1 MCLIGF
7 KSASAGRFL
16 KGDLM
21 MKREL
26 FSKLFVLILI
36 ITLTGSAESEIMALW
51 NFGPDSSYYSEII
64 SVKHIGVAGFPTLSI
79 DGGDKDANGK
89 DGVDHTDTEG
99 NSHNSG
105 QAAAWN
111 DVSVAG
117 ALDAEFTVEINT
129 TGWQDMAVRWDYFSD
144 DSGGNRGPTSVD
156 LHYRVN
162 SGAWEELPSWD
173 DIALTRDDAWHEFAI
188 DLVAITD
195 INNKA
200 MVEFLFDDFDE
211 NDDNGEFLVDNIE
224 ITGTQI
230 PEPGT
235 LILVG
240 LGGMILRR
248 SRR

>member
-1 MCLIGF
+1 LIGF

-36 ITLTGSAESEIMALW
+36 TALTGSAGAEIMALW

-64 SVKHIGVAGFPTLSI
+64 SVKHIGVAGFPALLV
-79 DGGDKDANGK
+79 DGGEKDANGK
-89 DGVDHTDTEG
+89 DGVDYTDTEG

-111 DVSVAG
+111 DVSISG
-117 ALDAEFTVEINT
+117 DNDAAFSIEINT
-129 TGWQDMAVRWDYFSD
+129 TGWQNMAVRWDYFSD
-144 DSGGNRGPTSVD
+144 DSGGNRGPTSFD

-162 SGAWEELPSWD
+162 SGSWIELPSWNN
-173 DIALTRDDAWHEFAI
+173 IALVRDDAWHEFAV
-188 DLVAITD
+188 DLAAIAD

-200 MVEFLFDDFDE
+200 MVEFLFDDLDE
-211 NDDNGEFLVDNIE
+211 DDDNGEFLVDNIE
-224 ITGTQI
+224 VTGTV
-230 PEPGT
+230 PEPAT